1 MRDIS
6 LLKTHIGK
14 LLKELRINQGLTIQ
28 DAALGLDMAFPNY
41 LYLEKGRKG
50 APKLE
55 TLFKLAEFYGVPLDY
70 FFKDFDKPR
79 KKNLAELKL
88 LTEFRRLN
96 PEKKHISLRLLRALR
111 AG

>member
-1 MRDIS
+1 MGDLS
-6 LLKTHIGK
+6 QLKTHIGQ
-14 LLKELRINQGLTIQ
+14 LLKELRVSQKLTIQ

-41 LYLEKGRKG
+41 LYLEKGQKG

-70 FFKDFDKPR
+70 FFKDFDKPH
-79 KKNLAELKL
+79 KKNLTELKL
-88 LTEFRRLN
+88 LTEFRKLN
-96 PEKKHISLRLLRALR
+96 PEKRNISLRLLRALR